1 MTHNSFITLLLIIYY
16 WPLFDGH
23 PMQGGVSWA
32 MARERIACWSLIID
46 DLSLSLIIEGER
58 ELLIIDRLCLSIFI
72 SS

>member
-1 MTHNSFITLLLIIYY
+1 
-16 WPLFDGH
+16 
-23 PMQGGVSWA
+23 
-32 MARERIACWSLIID
+32 LIID